1 MDPEVMTWMRNLMAL
16 ALAIALGLL
25 TTVKPASAVTAP
37 TRDWTPISGS
47 IGWRSCAP
55 ISWSIDPGALSPR
68 TVNRQI
74 TALAWAFEQ
83 WSDASGLEFA
93 YAGTIPTHYVPSS
106 AELEPADGR
115 SRPRHIYLTWLTPVG
130 VPELSGR
137 TSGFAAPSQV
147 SAGTIN
153 GGRAVFKAGY
163 VEAVTKRA
171 PQKVRALYLHEIGHI
186 LGLGHAETQVNR
198 MYPIV
203 DEATSLGPGDVAGV
217 RTLTRGC

>member
-1 MDPEVMTWMRNLMAL
+1 MDPEAMTWFRNLTTAAL
-16 ALAIALGLL
+16 AAALGLL
-25 TTVKPASAVTAP
+25 TTVMPASAASAP
-37 TRDWTPISGS
+37 SRDWTPISGS

-68 TVNRQI
+68 TANRQI
-74 TALAWAFEQ
+74 TALDWAFDQ
-83 WSDASGLEFA
+83 WSEASGLEFA
-93 YAGTIPTHYVPSS
+93 YAGTIPTQYVAAS
-106 AELEPADGR
+106 AELAPADGQ
-115 SRPRHIYLTWLTPVG
+115 SRPRHIYLTWLSPAG
-130 VPELSGR
+130 VPELTDR

-186 LGLGHAETQVNR
+186 LGLGHAETPVNR

-203 DEATSLGPGDVAGV
+203 DGATSLGPGDIAGV